1 MAKIVNLGGYLYF
14 THKPVLV
21 PYVWK
26 LTYGKDSSRLLANLE
41 DGFSS
46 GVSEDDFG
54 IVGKELANNSCI
66 TGALSPRLNKFA
78 IRCESPTPSRPT
90 VNQWDKPWAYFYSHK
105 TRIYWFYRHPE
116 ASKMLYVE

>member
-1 MAKIVNLGGYLYF
+1 MAKIVNLGGYLGF

-46 GVSEDDFG
+46 GVSEDDFWDSWQR
-54 IVGKELANNSCI
+54 VGEQFMHNWCLV
-66 TGALSPRLNKFA
+66 P
-78 IRCESPTPSRPT
+78 
-90 VNQWDKPWAYFYSHK
+90 
-105 TRIYWFYRHPE
+105 
-116 ASKMLYVE
+116 